1 MWGQGGG
8 KVGKWRGITET
19 EPIFQQGPVT
29 NKPGNLQSRQED
41 ILSRRYQMSAL
52 VLSITLEKT
61 DPVCVSGLPEQ
72 MLVTH
77 SPRAR
82 DKQAGSKQ
90 GFEAAAGS
98 CLGCLPYSL
107 SSLSL
112 GQKHELSQGH
122 QRGSVFKPSPQNFS
136 PSGYETQ
143 LLRQTQT
150 IVKTPKQTVPTPCQ
164 APF

>member
-1 MWGQGGG
+1 MPSG
-8 KVGKWRGITET
+8 KRVGTGWRKGCKVARNQT

-41 ILSRRYQMSAL
+41 ILSRQYQMSAL
-52 VLSITLEKT
+52 VQSITLEKT
-61 DPVCVSGLPEQ
+61 DPECVSGLPEQ

-90 GFEAAAGS
+90 GCEAAVGS

-112 GQKHELSQGH
+112 GQKHELSQG
-122 QRGSVFKPSPQNFS
+122 
-136 PSGYETQ
+136 
-143 LLRQTQT
+143 
-150 IVKTPKQTVPTPCQ
+150 TPERLS
-164 APF
+164 F